1 MKNFILYYYNLE
13 ITDYISQ
20 DTYYYIETKTDIYY
34 FCKVRKSEEELTKIY
49 EELSNT
55 NYHLLIKSKYN
66 RYLVE
71 YNKESYC
78 LLKVRC
84 LLNDTINFQE
94 IKNNRPLIR
103 ERNTVDWSL
112 IWQEKID
119 YLEEQANSFLVGKNS
134 LIHSFIYFVGLGENA
149 ISYLNY
155 NNFKSH
161 NLSVCHYR
169 VYYPNKPVNYY
180 NSLNT
185 LIDYDIRDYAEY
197 IKEVF
202 YQNKD
207 YDCLNLVREILLDK
221 RYTRDDFGLFYA
233 RMLYPSYF
241 FDCFS
246 KYILEDKLKEE
257 ELMAI
262 LERVDDYETF
272 LKDTYYEIKKV
283 YDIPEITWL
292 LKKSNKS
299 F

>member
-13 ITDYISQ
+13 IADYISQ

-55 NYHLLIKSKYN
+55 NYHLLIKNKYN

-84 LLNDTINFQE
+84 LLNDTISFKE

-119 YLEEQANSFLVGKNS
+119 YLEEQADLFRVGKNS

-155 NNFKSH
+155 NNFKSY

-207 YDCLNLVREILLDK
+207 YDCLNLVREILSDK

-283 YDIPEITWL
+283 YDIPEIAWL

>member
-55 NYHLLIKSKYN
+55 NYHLLIKNKYN

-84 LLNDTINFQE
+84 LLNDTISFKE

-119 YLEEQANSFLVGKNS
+119 YLEEQADLFRVGKNS

-207 YDCLNLVREILLDK
+207 YDCLNLVREILSDK
-221 RYTRDDFGLFYA
+221 RYTCDDFGLFYA

>member
-34 FCKVRKSEEELTKIY
+34 FCKVRKSEEELDKIY
-49 EELSNT
+49 EELYNT
-55 NYHLLIKSKYN
+55 KYHLLIKSKYN

-71 YNKESYC
+71 YNSESYC
-78 LLKVRC
+78 LLKVQC
-84 LLNDTINFQE
+84 LLNDMISFLE
-94 IKNNRPLIR
+94 IKNNRFLIN
-103 ERNTVDWSL
+103 ERSTVNWGV

-119 YLEEQANSFLVGKNS
+119 YLEEQANSFRVGKNS

-155 NNFKSH
+155 NDFKSY

-185 LIDYDIRDYAEY
+185 LIDYDVRDYAEY

-202 YQNKD
+202 YCNKNF
-207 YDCLNLVREILLDK
+207 DCLNLVREILNDK
-221 RYTRDDFGLFYA
+221 RYTRDDLGLFYA
-233 RMLYPSYF
+233 RMLYPSYY
-241 FDCFS
+241 FD
-246 KYILEDKLKEE
+246 
-257 ELMAI
+257 
-262 LERVDDYETF
+262 
-272 LKDTYYEIKKV
+272 
-283 YDIPEITWL
+283 
-292 LKKSNKS
+292 
-299 F
+299 